1 MNRKIVNLTK
11 LASSAAFVLL
21 AGCGTAPPA
30 TQTVE
35 VPVYVSCVKER
46 PQRPAYEF
54 DKLPADASDGR
65 KVMALARDW
74 ARARV
79 YELQLEAVVAGC
91 RLLGQGRDE

>member
-1 MNRKIVNLTK
+1 MKIL
-11 LASSAAFVLL
+11 LIAVLL
-21 AGCGTAPPA
+21 AGCASVPPPA

-46 PQRPAYEF
+46 PQRPLYEF

-74 ARARV
+74 LRGRA
-79 YELQLEAVVAGC
+79 YERRLEAVVEGC
-91 RLLGQGRDE
+91 I